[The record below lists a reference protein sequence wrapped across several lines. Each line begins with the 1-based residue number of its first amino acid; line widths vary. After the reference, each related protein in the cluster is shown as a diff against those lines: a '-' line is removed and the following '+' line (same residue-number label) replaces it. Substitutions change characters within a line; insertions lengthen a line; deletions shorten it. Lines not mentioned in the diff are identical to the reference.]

1 MKKPIYL
8 YIEFFMCCLTYSYI
22 AILYSICQCTVLH
35 FLSRGGKK
43 KEVKREE
50 KISDTADGNGW
61 DLTG

>member
-1 MKKPIYL
+1 MLLNLQLYRNLIQYL
-8 YIEFFMCCLTYSYI
+8 PMYS
-22 AILYSICQCTVLH
+22 ST
-35 FLSRGGKK
+35 LSVQRRKK